1 MCGGDPEGVLQTTF
15 RRVKCLAAETP
26 KSAIT
31 RVFSEGHEGE
41 VDTLVDG
48 GKVMIEGK
56 GLAGATECTI
66 SCKDVAGNEH
76 SSTYHHID
84 PEFSLTDT
92 LVTIDEDAIVTA
104 MRAWCDE
111 ADSSLDIPAGGTVKL
126 TLSDGTELTRHV
138 SFGE

>member
-1 MCGGDPEGVLQTTF
+1 MSRQKKYKMKAILDKGEPS
-15 RRVKCLAAETP
+15 RP

-31 RVFSEGHEGE
+31 RVFSEGHEG
-41 VDTLVDG
+41 
-48 GKVMIEGK
+48 K
-56 GLAGATECTI
+56 A
-66 SCKDVAGNEH
+66 
-76 SSTYHHID
+76 
-84 PEFSLTDT
+84 DT

>member
-1 MCGGDPEGVLQTTF
+1 M
-15 RRVKCLAAETP
+15 AAELP
-26 KSAIT
+26 QEAI
-31 RVFSEGHEGE
+31 
-41 VDTLVDG
+41 
-48 GKVMIEGK
+48 
-56 GLAGATECTI
+56 
-66 SCKDVAGNEH
+66 
-76 SSTYHHID
+76 

-104 MRAWCDE
+104 MRFWCDE